1 MDIEEIIDSFPK
13 PLLALLLLLFFVAKV
28 VWSAAGSNVNTV
40 TSMKEWDEF
49 IEDAKKENKLVVV
62 HFHSAWCKVS
72 KITAPLFRQWCKD
85 YPEAKFVKV
94 YVDTLTELKE
104 RYKVRMS
111 PSFGIL
117 LNGDKLHFI
126 EGAHDNKVRGMIE
139 AQLDNLDRQAAKA
152 TGTGNEKQDDKD
164 AAAPLDTSTVDIT
177 SKKDD

>member
-72 KITAPLFRQWCKD
+72 KITAPLFRQWCKG
-85 YPEAKFVKV
+85 K
-94 YVDTLTELKE
+94 
-104 RYKVRMS
+104 RY
-111 PSFGIL
+111 
-117 LNGDKLHFI
+117 
-126 EGAHDNKVRGMIE
+126 
-139 AQLDNLDRQAAKA
+139 
-152 TGTGNEKQDDKD
+152 T
-164 AAAPLDTSTVDIT
+164 TSTTIKLVQIRQDKNNSCNLPINT
-177 SKKDD
+177 AISFRI